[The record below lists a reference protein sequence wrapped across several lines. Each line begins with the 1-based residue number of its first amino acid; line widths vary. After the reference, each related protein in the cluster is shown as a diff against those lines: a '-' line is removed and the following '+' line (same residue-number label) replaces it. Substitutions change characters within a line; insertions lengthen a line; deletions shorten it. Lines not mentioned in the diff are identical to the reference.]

1 MSSATAPPRMKSN
14 IGTSQA
20 IADEEIE
27 NADRKTGTAGGEHEE
42 IKHGSA
48 LGRIGKRSRRT
59 PLQSTVLEK
68 ALHAYKSE
76 RDLLA
81 PL

>member
-1 MSSATAPPRMKSN
+1 MSSETAPPRMKSN

-27 NADRKTGTAGGEHEE
+27 NADRETGGAGGEHDE
-42 IKHGSA
+42 IKHGIA